1 MTPCPTGI
9 LRSTFV
15 STPTPVASMPA
26 LYKHIAAT
34 LDPTW
39 FYLSASPYNLH
50 PFLSSFIREYYPA
63 GPIFLR
69 DASWMDLGSFLASLT
84 QGTQAYK
91 CSRMEKIHGW
101 LPRRKVLCI
110 GDSTQSDPE
119 AYGEMCRKHPGWV
132 RAVYIRKV
140 VDVAE
145 MASTGKND
153 NDRFEEAFRGVDKAV
168 WRTFEDPKDLWEA
181 VENLRNEL

>member
-1 MTPCPTGI
+1 
-9 LRSTFV
+9 
-15 STPTPVASMPA
+15 
-26 LYKHIAAT
+26 
-34 LDPTW
+34 
-39 FYLSASPYNLH
+39 
-50 PFLSSFIREYYPA
+50 
-63 GPIFLR
+63 
-69 DASWMDLGSFLASLT
+69 MDLGSFLASLT